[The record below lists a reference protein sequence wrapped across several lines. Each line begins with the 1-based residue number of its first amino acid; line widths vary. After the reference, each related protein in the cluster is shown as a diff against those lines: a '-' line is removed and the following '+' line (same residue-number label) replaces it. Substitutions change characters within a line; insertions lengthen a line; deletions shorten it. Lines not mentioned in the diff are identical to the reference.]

1 MWARAGLVL
10 GFLLVWLIVL
20 MPLKAVVMLAGPAG
34 YSDVYGTVW
43 DGRIYDLRLQG
54 QTVRETRIRLRPAG
68 LLTGRL
74 SLDWQVEDDSLR
86 GRGRTDWGHG
96 GVRLTGTDFSVA
108 LDRVDAPDLPGL
120 GGDERVQGRI
130 SELDWRNGTCRA
142 AAGEVRTGALT
153 GFDGPVLTG
162 QLACR
167 DGVLVVDFAG
177 RSDRL
182 ELDGEAVFGAQA
194 VDWRVTART
203 EISDMADM
211 LALAGFE
218 RDGDVWQ
225 REGRRAYDGNP

>member
-1 MWARAGLVL
+1 
-10 GFLLVWLIVL
+10 
-20 MPLKAVVMLAGPAG
+20 
-34 YSDVYGTVW
+34 
-43 DGRIYDLRLQG
+43 
-54 QTVRETRIRLRPAG
+54 
-68 LLTGRL
+68 
-74 SLDWQVEDDSLR
+74 
-86 GRGRTDWGHG
+86 
-96 GVRLTGTDFSVA
+96 
-108 LDRVDAPDLPGL
+108 
-120 GGDERVQGRI
+120 
-130 SELDWRNGTCRA
+130 
-142 AAGEVRTGALT
+142 
-153 GFDGPVLTG
+153 G

-203 EISDMADM
+203 EMSDMADM

>member
-1 MWARAGLVL
+1 MWARASLVL

-20 MPLKAVVMLAGPAG
+20 MPLKAVVLLAGPAG

-43 DGRIYDLRLQG
+43 DGRVYDLRLQG
-54 QTVRETRIRLRPAG
+54 QTVREARVRLRPAG
-68 LLTGRL
+68 LLTGQL
-74 SLDWQVEDDSLR
+74 SLDWQIEDDSLR
-86 GRGRTDWGHG
+86 GRGRADWSG
-96 GVRLTGTDFSVA
+96 GRVRLTGTDFSVA
-108 LDRVDAPDLPGL
+108 LDRLDAPDLPGL
-120 GGDERVQGRI
+120 VGGERVQGRI

-167 DGVLVVDFAG
+167 DEALLVAFEG

-182 ELDGEAVFGAQA
+182 ALDGEAVFGAQA
-194 VDWRVTART
+194 LDWRVTAQT
-203 EISDMADM
+203 GMSDMAEM

-218 RDGDVWQ
+218 REGEAWQ
-225 REGRRAYDGNP
+225 REGRRAYGGNR